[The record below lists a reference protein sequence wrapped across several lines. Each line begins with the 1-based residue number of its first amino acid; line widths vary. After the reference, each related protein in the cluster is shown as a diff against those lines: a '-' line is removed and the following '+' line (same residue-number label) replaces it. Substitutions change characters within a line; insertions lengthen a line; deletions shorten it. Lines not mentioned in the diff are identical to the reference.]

1 MLFGGQYKKKGLLSG
16 FPSGMQQM
24 QPVEAPMPAMGNPM
38 AQMGGNMDAMS
49 DAMAPKKPGINWLGV
64 LADTL
69 AGAAGQPGPYA
80 AQQQRR
86 RDEEFAARQQEQQRE
101 AGFADWQRKRQWDI
115 DNPAPINN
123 DTVNDYQFILQQ
135 SGPEAANQY
144 LQSRYDPVV
153 NIPLGDGRTYIGP
166 RSGAPSAVQGMQGGG
181 QGPDNDEWGPIVNER
196 PGGVSGNVGGG
207 FPVKS
212 DFGAFSRAIISQES
226 GGRYGVANTEGS
238 GAMGVGQVMP
248 DTARTLAARAGLPY
262 RPDLMA
268 GNSPEA
274 RAYQDKITEGA
285 LKEAWTFGGGDAR
298 RAAHYYFGGSD
309 QKKWGGKT
317 RRYGNDILGR
327 LAKGGK

>member
-24 QPVEAPMPAMGNPM
+24 QPVEATMPAMGNPM
-38 AQMGGNMDAMS
+38 AQISGNMDAMS
-49 DAMAPKKPGINWLGV
+49 GAMAPKKPGINWLGV

-80 AQQQRR
+80 AQMQRK
-86 RDEEFAARQQEQQRE
+86 RDMEYAAQQQEQQRE
-101 AGFADWQRKRQWDI
+101 AGFADWQRRFAYQQEHAKPASPYRFEDNAGNVWELGQDGQPKRIFTDQ
-115 DNPAPINN
+115 APKQYMV
-123 DTVNDYQFILQQ
+123 DGQFIQV
-135 SGPEAANQY
+135 ANPYATGQA
-144 LQSRYDPVV
+144 SMGGADDWGDPVDT
-153 NIPLGDGRTYIGP
+153 I
-166 RSGAPSAVQGMQGGG
+166 
-181 QGPDNDEWGPIVNER
+181 
-196 PGGVSGNVGGG
+196 PGGPMPRASGG
-207 FPVKS
+207 FPVKA
-212 DFGAFSRAIISQES
+212 DFNTFKRAVISQES

-248 DTARTLAARAGLPY
+248 GTARTLAARAGLPY

-285 LKEAWTFGGGDAR
+285 LKEAWSFGAGDPR

-309 QKKWGGKT
+309 QKKWGAKT